1 MDSFEKNTME
11 IIGMCFTEI
20 SLINIIL
27 YSPYFLSII
36 FYFLNFRTK
45 RNKSKNFT
53 ILSIKFINNYLQK
66 KYNLL

>member
-11 IIGMCFTEI
+11 IIGMYFTEI

>member
-27 YSPYFLSII
+27 HSPYFLI
-36 FYFLNFRTK
+36 FLLTIFWYF
-45 RNKSKNFT
+45 
-53 ILSIKFINNYLQK
+53 
-66 KYNLL
+66 